1 MTHELSG
8 ECLCGAVRYR
18 IVAEAPKAMF
28 LCHCARCRKETGTLH
43 GANVFFRGGELTF
56 ERGED
61 NLSRFALEGTRKKR
75 WFCKTCASPM
85 PRQDPDG
92 MIVLPAGSLD
102 DGSMLTP
109 DAHIFHD
116 SRAEWADR
124 AADAPRHSEYA
135 G

>member
-1 MTHELSG
+1 MTDYTG

-28 LCHCARCRKETGTLH
+28 LCHCTRCRKETGTLH
-43 GANVFFRGGELTF
+43 GANVFFREGELTF
-56 ERGED
+56 ERGEEQ
-61 NLSRFALEGTRKKR
+61 LSRFALEGTRKKR
-75 WFCKTCASPM
+75 WFCKTCGSPM
-85 PRQDPDG
+85 PRQDANG

-116 SRAEWADR
+116 SRAEWAER